1 MSILVLLVFWG
12 GSMIS
17 TVTTSTVTILTLAGV
32 AGSLALI
39 GVLVLIAML
48 VQKEMATAT
57 PNSRL
62 QQLGRV
68 LNIGIIPLLIAFV
81 LIVAFK
87 VAEAL
92 K

>member
-1 MSILVLLVFWG
+1 
-12 GSMIS
+12 MIS

-57 PNSRL
+57 PNNRL

>member
-1 MSILVLLVFWG
+1 
-12 GSMIS
+12 MIS